1 MKRTGKTIIASLLIV
16 AFYVSFASATMDEVL
31 VGGDQNGGSIWIR
44 NAVTMDYSTTV
55 PVNAWTFGS
64 QIQGVAYQRTTGN
77 IIVAFADNLG
87 TVQIRDK
94 NMSLIASRSGF
105 QNITGLAVQSNGNV
119 VVASDYLWTDTSSNI
134 TYNLGQAHVCD
145 ASTLGEV
152 SGHINFGG
160 PIVALAVRPDD
171 SILIAADYNYGTVF
185 VFGPTLTQD
194 DSTEIAQAS
203 GFAIGT
209 GGKVTGM
216 AVQSNGNFVVGADYL
231 WTDPSSNITY
241 NLGWANVMQVV
252 GTSLGLVGSSQ
263 HINYGGAIT
272 AVAVEPNDSI
282 VIAGA
287 ENNGE
292 IWVYGTA
299 IDQAGATIK
308 AQIPVGTYVRALG
321 VQSDGSIVAAEDY
334 SPGGTNLG
342 RLVRY
347 NGNNLSTRA
356 EFDDFGG
363 MLRYVAIAPAAPK
376 PVKCGDPGTVY
387 NSMDFN
393 QDCYVNFKDVAQF
406 AKQWLTCT
414 DPANSNCTH

>member
-1 MKRTGKTIIASLLIV
+1 MKRTRKTIIASLLIV
-16 AFYVSFASATMDEVL
+16 ALCVSFASAAKDDVL
-31 VGGDQNGGSIWIR
+31 VGGDYSGGSIWIR
-44 NAVTMDYSTTV
+44 SGVTMDYSSGV

-64 QIQGVAYQRTTGN
+64 QIQGVAYQRATGN
-77 IIVAFADNLG
+77 IVIAFAENFG

-119 VVASDYLWTDTSSNI
+119 VVASDYLYTDSGTGI

-209 GGKVTGM
+209 GGKVTAM

-231 WTDPSSNITY
+231 WTDPGSGITY

-308 AQIPVGTYVRALG
+308 AQIPVGTYVRALA
-321 VQSDGSIVAAEDY
+321 VQSDGSIVAATDW
-334 SPGGTNLG
+334 GTNTS

-347 NGNNLSTRA
+347 NGNNLNWLA

-363 MLRYVAIAPAAPK
+363 ILRAIAIEPAGPK
-376 PVKCGDPGTVY
+376 PLRCGDAGTVY

-393 QDCYVNFKDVAQF
+393 HDCYVNFKDVAQF
-406 AKQWLTCT
+406 AKQWLACT
-414 DPANSNCTH
+414 DPANSNCTPY